1 NNNPG
6 HQILLS
12 PSVSMGTN
20 ASGGV
25 GVKGDI
31 FGGAQ
36 VGGQVEGG
44 LEWKAPQD
52 AKLDKVFDFATLA
65 KVGANGNVAIGAGA
79 GWDFQLAI
87 DRGRFI
93 FNCSGRLV
101 FGPGAS
107 GGFGTVI
114 DFEQLWQLAVILF
127 KGLKATDYRVLDNL
141 DGDVYRHLMRSSY
154 MAFAS
159 DMIANPQEAL
169 KQAVM
174 NTQLSINKWWETRLD
189 FWDTESEKKKEALH
203 LTWRIVKSYSDVSG
217 EVPFEELLP
226 ETVGIMLN
234 TLVTTFYLSWEEKQE
249 TAIYIL
255 LLGAVK
261 TWRRFEEV
269 LTRMNVT
276 GEKPS
281 GGKQA
286 EDKALFDN
294 LARINAILDGEQQ
307 ISFNNWVLKLAQV
320 KEINESNFAQMR
332 PFAPRSGWSWRQK
345 RETVERQIAHLN
357 KNNGYYI

>member
-1 NNNPG
+1 
-6 HQILLS
+6 
-12 PSVSMGTN
+12 M
-20 ASGGV
+20 
-25 GVKGDI
+25 KGDI

-52 AKLDKVFDFATLA
+52 TKLDKVFDFATLA

-87 DRGRFI
+87 DKGEFI

-141 DGDVYRHLMRSSY
+141 HEEVYQHFMRSSY
-154 MAFAS
+154 IAFAS

-174 NTQLSINKWWETRLD
+174 NTQLSINKWWEKRTQK
-189 FWDTESEKKKEALH
+189 WDNESEKKKEARQLAQ
-203 LTWRIVKSYSDVSG
+203 RITKHFNPNGNDVTG

-234 TLVTTFYLSWEEKQE
+234 TLVTTFYLSWEEEQE

-255 LLGAVK
+255 LLGGVK

-286 EDKALFDN
+286 ED
-294 LARINAILDGEQQ
+294 
-307 ISFNNWVLKLAQV
+307 
-320 KEINESNFAQMR
+320 
-332 PFAPRSGWSWRQK
+332 
-345 RETVERQIAHLN
+345 
-357 KNNGYYI
+357 

>member
-1 NNNPG
+1 
-6 HQILLS
+6 
-12 PSVSMGTN
+12 
-20 ASGGV
+20 
-25 GVKGDI
+25 
-31 FGGAQ
+31 
-36 VGGQVEGG
+36 
-44 LEWKAPQD
+44 
-52 AKLDKVFDFATLA
+52 
-65 KVGANGNVAIGAGA
+65 
-79 GWDFQLAI
+79 
-87 DRGRFI
+87 
-93 FNCSGRLV
+93 CSGRLV

-127 KGLKATDYRVLDNL
+127 KGLKATDYRVLDNI
-141 DGDVYRHLMRSSY
+141 DSRVYEHLMLSSY

-174 NTQLSINKWWETRLD
+174 NSRQSINIWWDDRLEN
-189 FWDTESEKKKEALH
+189 WKSESEKKKEARQLAQ
-203 LTWRIVKSYSDVSG
+203 RITKHFNPNGNDVTG

-234 TLVTTFYLSWEEKQE
+234 TLVTTFYLSWEEEQE

-255 LLGAVK
+255 LLGGVK

-276 GEKPS
+276 GEKPL

-307 ISFNNWVLKLAQV
+307 TSFNNWVLKLAQV
-320 KEINESNFAQMR
+320 KEINEANFAQMH